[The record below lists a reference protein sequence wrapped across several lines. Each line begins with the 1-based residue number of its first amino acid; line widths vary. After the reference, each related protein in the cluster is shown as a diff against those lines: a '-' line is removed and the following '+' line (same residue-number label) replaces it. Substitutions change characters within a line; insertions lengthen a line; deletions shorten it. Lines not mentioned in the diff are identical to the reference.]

1 MRGAALSGANAPVI
15 SRTPAG
21 SRQALS
27 AQRCRQVT
35 TAALDELSSQAG
47 RLRRERAGPAR
58 VLTPAAESMDAT
70 SSNDLELQDRPV
82 DGHGQPM
89 GTKPEGMP
97 SWPKS
102 VTLEDVT
109 RPVAA
114 DVATMNNNLRN
125 IVADRHPR
133 LQSAAD
139 HIFGAGGK
147 KMRPVI
153 VFLVARAT
161 SQLSDLR

>member
-1 MRGAALSGANAPVI
+1 M
-15 SRTPAG
+15 
-21 SRQALS
+21 
-27 AQRCRQVT
+27 T

-70 SSNDLELQDRPV
+70 SSSDLELQDRPV
-82 DGHGQPM
+82 DAQPM
-89 GTKPEGMP
+89 GIKPDGLP
-97 SWPKS
+97 SWPKA

-109 RPVAA
+109 TPVAA
-114 DVATMNNNLRN
+114 DVATMNDNLRN

-161 SQLSDLR
+161 SQLSDLRRAFEHTRVRLAARVSLLAVP